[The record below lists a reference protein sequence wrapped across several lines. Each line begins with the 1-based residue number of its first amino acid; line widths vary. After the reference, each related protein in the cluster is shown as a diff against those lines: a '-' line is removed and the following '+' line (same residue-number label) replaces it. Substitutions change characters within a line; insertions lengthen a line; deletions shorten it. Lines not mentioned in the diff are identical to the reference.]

1 MDINLNKKKSKNKKR
16 LVRQIIGVLVG
27 TIMMGF
33 SISWLALCGLG
44 MDGYSALNMAVS
56 ERLGI
61 SFGTW
66 QAVFNCILFVPV
78 LIWGR
83 NQIGFGMLA
92 NILLVGYSCDF
103 FSWIWSM
110 VLPQTLFDSLWVR
123 ILIVIPALL
132 CFVMAAAIYMDMEL
146 GASPYDALPFV
157 IHKYISKIPFKTFRI
172 AYDLLFVV
180 IGYLFGAPFAIV
192 TLAMAFLLG
201 PAIEFVGKELKP
213 ILLKEGEGCAEGK

>member
-1 MDINLNKKKSKNKKR
+1 MDKTISTQKVRNKKR
-16 LVRQIIGVLVG
+16 LVRQFIGVLAG

-56 ERLGI
+56 AKLGI

-66 QAVFNCILFVPV
+66 QALFNCILFIPV

-83 NQIGFGMLA
+83 NQIGLGMFA

-103 FSWIWSM
+103 FSWIWGM
-110 VLPQTLFDSLWVR
+110 VLPQNLFNSLWVC
-123 ILIVIPALL
+123 ILIAIPALL
-132 CFVMAAAIYMDMEL
+132 CFVMAAAIYMDMDL

-157 IHKYISKIPFKTFRI
+157 MHKYISKISFKGLRI
-172 AYDLLFVV
+172 GYDLLFVV
-180 IGYLFGAPFAIV
+180 VGYLFGAPFSVV

-213 ILLKEGEGCAEGK
+213 MILKEGAMNSKK